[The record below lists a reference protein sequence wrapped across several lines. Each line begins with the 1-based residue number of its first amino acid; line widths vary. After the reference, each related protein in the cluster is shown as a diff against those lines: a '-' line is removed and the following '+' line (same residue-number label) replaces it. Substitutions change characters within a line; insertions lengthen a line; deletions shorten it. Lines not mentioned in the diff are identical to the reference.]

1 MLTQAINEAK
11 KNQEDKKTIEEA
23 DKLLEYIQRWIK
35 GNGRKVPLEL
45 TKILNGT
52 HEGNFIVSRKYI

>member
-23 DKLLEYIQRWIK
+23 DKLLEYIQR
-35 GNGRKVPLEL
+35 
-45 TKILNGT
+45 
-52 HEGNFIVSRKYI
+52 